1 VRWDPARYAAFS
13 DERSRPFH
21 DLVAQVGLEAPRRVV
36 DLGCGPGTL
45 TATLAARWRSSTVVG
60 IDSSAEMLASVPVAP
75 NLAFE
80 LGAIEDWTPGPTDD
94 VVVTNAALQWV
105 PSHVSLLP
113 QWLGAMPSGSW
124 FAMQVPG
131 NFGSPSHALMRSVA
145 ADGPWASALDGVLRA
160 DPVLDPAGYLGILL
174 DAGFDARA
182 WETTYAQLLPGA
194 DPVLAWVRGTGLRP
208 ALQAL
213 DAADPSGELTAA
225 YEARYA
231 AALRKAYP
239 PSAHGTVYPFRRVF
253 AVGRKP

>member
-1 VRWDPARYAAFS
+1 MRWDPARYAAFS

-174 DAGFDARA
+174 DAGFEARA

-208 ALQAL
+208 ALAAL
-213 DAADPSGELTAA
+213 DAADPSGALTAA
-225 YEARYA
+225 YTERYA
-231 AALRKAYP
+231 AALREAYP
-239 PSAHGTVYPFRRVF
+239 ASAHGTVYPFRRVF